1 MSIAELAFRAA
12 YLGLE
17 TLAPSLVSPEPAP
30 ATTLQTVSSVAALV
44 LPTGLALWLRRAAQS
59 LESTFALV
67 AWPVATVMLFVA
79 AGTHAG
85 ADAPLMRGYYMAA
98 PFVWIA
104 LAITA
109 AAAAGHFLGSN
120 WKNKRI
126 GAAVIVLAVGIFVF
140 RDAHELIASRSSM
153 WEATL
158 ARQPGS
164 EEAFAASFAGPKID
178 RAEETKA
185 VDLCLKARPD
195 ACVCLVARA
204 DLRLRRRNVEGAAVD
219 AKNASAAG
227 CAADR
232 LAAGV
237 TLREVLAISLAK
249 RNEWDAA
256 EASLAG
262 APADQRSS
270 RLLVTR
276 AMVRQAR
283 GDLAGAEASA
293 REALKVPDAALSER
307 DATLLIASL
316 QIDHGDKIE
325 ARKLLDDLIKRDPQ
339 DGDAIYDVALLDDRA
354 SSYNAAREGY
364 LRALRANPELRA
376 ARYNLAVLTMGQGIV
391 TEARHHALK
400 FAETWPD
407 DPRSAEL
414 IKLTGA
420 LPGAN

>member
-1 MSIAELAFRAA
+1 MSVAELAFRAV
-12 YLGLE
+12 YLGLQ
-17 TLAPSLVSPEPAP
+17 TLAPSLVSPEPASR
-30 ATTLQTVSSVAALV
+30 TTLQTVSAVAALV
-44 LPTGLALWLRRAAQS
+44 LPTGLALWLRRAAQT
-59 LESTFALV
+59 LESAFALA
-67 AWPVATVMLFVA
+67 AWPLATVMLFVA
-79 AGTHAG
+79 AGSHTG
-85 ADAPLMRGYYMAA
+85 ADAPLLRGYYMAA
-98 PFVWIA
+98 PLVWVA

-153 WEATL
+153 WAATL
-158 ARQPGS
+158 VRQPGS
-164 EEAFAASFAGPKID
+164 EDAFAASFAGPKID
-178 RAEETKA
+178 RDEETKA

-195 ACVCLVARA
+195 ACVCLVARS
-204 DLRLRRRNVEGAAVD
+204 DLRLRRRNFEGAAVD
-219 AKNASAAG
+219 AKNAFAAR
-227 CAADR
+227 CAVDR
-232 LAAGV
+232 PAAGV
-237 TLREVLAISLAK
+237 TLREVLATSLAK

-256 EASLAG
+256 EALLVD
-262 APADQRSS
+262 APANQRSS
-270 RLLVTR
+270 RFLVAR
-276 AMVRQAR
+276 ALVRQAR
-283 GDLAGAEASA
+283 GDLAAAEASA
-293 REALKVPDAALSER
+293 REALQVPDAALSER

-316 QIDHGDKIE
+316 EMQRGEKIE
-325 ARKLLDDLIKRDPQ
+325 ARKLLDDLIRRDPQ
-339 DGDAIYDVALLDDRA
+339 DGDAIYDLALLDDLA

-376 ARYNLAVLTMGQGIV
+376 ARHNLVVLTMRQGIV